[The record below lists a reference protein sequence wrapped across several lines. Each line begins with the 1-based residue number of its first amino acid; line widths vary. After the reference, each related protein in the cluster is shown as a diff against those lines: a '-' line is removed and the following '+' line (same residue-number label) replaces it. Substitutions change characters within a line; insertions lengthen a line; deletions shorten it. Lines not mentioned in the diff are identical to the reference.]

1 MLCDVC
7 VKFPATVHLT
17 EIIDEQMN
25 ELHLCEACA
34 REKSAQMEQHFGL
47 SDLLAGMAE
56 FEKPVKEKETE
67 AVSFKCPNCGLT
79 YADFKKIGRLG
90 CSECYPAFK
99 KYLAPLIKRI
109 HGSNINFGK
118 TPVKLA
124 AKAAGKKGDLQDLRS
139 QLAKALVSGD
149 YDEEARLQ
157 DKIPEMESRRN
168 DETK

>member
-1 MLCDVC
+1 MLCNIC
-7 VKFPATVHLT
+7 GKNPATVHLT
-17 EIIDEQMN
+17 EIIDEQMS

-56 FEKPVKEKETE
+56 FEKPVKEKEAE
-67 AVSFKCPNCGLT
+67 AVVLAKCPNCGLT

-90 CSECYPAFK
+90 CSDCYTAFK

-118 TPVKLA
+118 IPIKLA
-124 AKAAGKKGDLQDLRS
+124 AKVAKKKGDLQELRVKL
-139 QLAKALVSGD
+139 QKAIESEAF
-149 YDEEARLQ
+149 EEAARIRDQIKELEN
-157 DKIPEMESRRN
+157 KAKS
-168 DETK
+168 